1 MKRTSKKTIPVHV
14 TIPVRLLEDFD
25 ETLSFKQSRSK
36 KIAEIMKAYLNREHI
51 HEVWKLTPLELL
63 DHLMFRVDKDSPED
77 VLIQSLLQLFSKKL

>member
-36 KIAEIMKAYLNREHI
+36 KIAGLMRAWLESDTNNLYSYT
-51 HEVWKLTPLELL
+51 EVELL
-63 DHLMFRVDKDSPED
+63 DQLMFRVAKDSPED
-77 VLIQSLLQLFSKKL
+77 ILIQSLLQIFSKKL